1 MHTMKESGIT
11 NTINLRMAYR
21 YAAIIRKQK
30 SVNVEM

>member
-1 MHTMKESGIT
+1 MHTMIESEIT
-11 NTINLRMAYR
+11 NTIKGMAYR